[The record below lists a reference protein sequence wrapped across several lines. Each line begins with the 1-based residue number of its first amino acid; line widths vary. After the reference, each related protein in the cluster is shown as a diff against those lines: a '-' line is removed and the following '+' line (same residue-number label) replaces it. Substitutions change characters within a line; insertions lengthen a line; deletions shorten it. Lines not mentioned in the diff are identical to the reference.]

1 MLSNLYSWKAVTKVN
16 IIICEDK
23 AEIINELTRIID
35 SFLESAGIRYS
46 VNAFRK
52 YDAAL
57 SYIKSLKSYDECLYI
72 LDIDLKQDKNGL
84 QLGREIRTIDDYKG
98 EMVFVTAHI
107 HQVNTVFKYKLR
119 ILDFIDKGF
128 NLENELREALGV
140 FLRMYKEKFQNE
152 QLVFKSGTDVYMVK
166 PSDIVWIET
175 DKQKKKIIVHT
186 VKEDVS
192 IHMTLKEIQ
201 EMLGSQFIQI
211 HRCTIVNKDHIVKL
225 EHSGDDMYAMLTGDV
240 KEIVSKR
247 KEKEVAACCTH
258 S

>member
-1 MLSNLYSWKAVTKVN
+1 VTNLN

-23 AEIINELTRIID
+23 AEIISELTRIID
-35 SFLESAGIRYS
+35 SFIGSTGIRYS
-46 VNAFRK
+46 VNAFRR

-57 SYIKSLKSYDECLYI
+57 DYIKSLKSHDDCLYI

-84 QLGREIRTIDDYKG
+84 QLGREIRSIDDYKG

-128 NLENELREALGV
+128 NLENDLTDALSI
-140 FLRMYKEKFQNE
+140 FLRLYKEKFENE
-152 QLVFKSGTDVYMVK
+152 PVVIKSGTEVYMVK

-186 VKEDVS
+186 VKEDISV
-192 IHMTLKEIQ
+192 HMTLKEMQ
-201 EMLGSQFIQI
+201 GTLGSQFIQI
-211 HRCTIVNKDHIVKL
+211 HRCTIVNKEHIRKI
-225 EHSGDDMYAMLTGDV
+225 ESDGEDMYVVMTGDV
-240 KEIVSKR
+240 REMISKR

>member
-1 MLSNLYSWKAVTKVN
+1 MK

-23 AEIINELTRIID
+23 AEIISELTRIIE
-35 SFLESAGIRYS
+35 SFMGGAGIRYTIE
-46 VNAFRK
+46 AFRK

-57 SYIKSLKSYDECLYI
+57 EYVRSLKSWDDCLYI
-72 LDIDLKQDKNGL
+72 LDIDLKQDRNGL

-119 ILDFIDKGF
+119 ILDFIDKGY
-128 NLENELREALGV
+128 NLESDLREALGI
-140 FLRMYKEKFQNE
+140 FLKMYLEKFQNE
-152 QLVFKSGTDVYMVK
+152 PLVFKSGAEVYMVK
-166 PSDIVWIET
+166 PSEIVWIET

-186 VKEDVS
+186 VREDVS
-192 IHMTLKEIQ
+192 VSMTLKEIQ

-211 HRCTIVNKDHIVKL
+211 HRCTIVNRDHIVKL
-225 EHSGDDMYAMLTGDV
+225 ENSGEDMYAVLTGGV

-247 KEKEVAACCTH
+247 KEKEVAECCTR

>member
-1 MLSNLYSWKAVTKVN
+1 VK

-23 AEIINELTRIID
+23 ADIISELTRIID
-35 SFLESAGIRYS
+35 SFMGSNRIRYTIE
-46 VNAFRK
+46 AFRK

-57 SYIKSLKSYDECLYI
+57 DYIRSLKSYEDCLYI
-72 LDIDLKQDKNGL
+72 LDIDLKQDRNGL

-119 ILDFIDKGF
+119 ILDFIDKGY
-128 NLENELREALGV
+128 NLENDLREALRI
-140 FLRMYKEKFQNE
+140 FLKMYMEKFKNE
-152 QLVFKSGTDVYMVK
+152 PLVFRSGTEVYMVK

-186 VKEDVS
+186 VREDVS
-192 IHMTLKEIQ
+192 VPMTLKDIQ

-225 EHSGDDMYAMLTGDV
+225 EHSGDDMYAVLTGDV

-247 KEKEVAACCTH
+247 KEKEVALCCTQ

>member
-1 MLSNLYSWKAVTKVN
+1 MRLDKSGKAVTSVK

-23 AEIINELTRIID
+23 AEIISELTRIID
-35 SFLESAGIRYS
+35 SFMGSAGLKYTIED
-46 VNAFRK
+46 FRR

-57 SYIKSLKSYDECLYI
+57 EYIRSLKSYDDCLYI
-72 LDIDLKQDKNGL
+72 LDIDLKQDRNGL

-119 ILDFIDKGF
+119 ILDFIDKGY
-128 NLENELREALGV
+128 NLDNDLREALRI
-140 FLRMYKEKFQNE
+140 FLKMYMEKFKNE
-152 QLVFKSGTDVYMVK
+152 PLVFKSGTEVYMVK

-175 DKQKKKIIVHT
+175 DKQKKKLIVHT
-186 VKEDVS
+186 LKEDVS
-192 IHMTLKEIQ
+192 VHMTLKEIQ

-211 HRCTIVNKDHIVKL
+211 HRCTIVNKEHIIKL
-225 EHSGDDMYAMLTGDV
+225 EHSGDDMCAILTGDV

-247 KEKEVAACCTH
+247 KEKEVAACCTQ

>member
-1 MLSNLYSWKAVTKVN
+1 MN

-23 AEIINELTRIID
+23 AEIISELTRIID
-35 SFLESAGIRYS
+35 SFLGSTGIRYC

-57 SYIKSLKSYDECLYI
+57 DYIKSLKYYGDCLYI

-128 NLENELREALGV
+128 SLENDLREALGV
-140 FLRMYKEKFQNE
+140 FLRMYKEKFRNE
-152 QLVFKSGTDVYMVK
+152 QLIFKSGTDVYMVK

-175 DKQKKKIIVHT
+175 DKQKKKLIVHT

-192 IHMTLKEIQ
+192 VHMTLKEIQ

-211 HRCTIVNKDHIVKL
+211 HRCTIVNKDHIIKL

-258 S
+258 F

>member
-1 MLSNLYSWKAVTKVN
+1 MN

-23 AEIINELTRIID
+23 AEIISELTRIID
-35 SFLESAGIRYS
+35 SFLGGTGLKYS

-57 SYIKSLKSYDECLYI
+57 DYIKSLKSWDDCLYI

-84 QLGREIRTIDDYKG
+84 QLGRDIRTIDDYKG

-128 NLENELREALGV
+128 NLENDLREALAI
-140 FLRMYKEKFQNE
+140 FLRLYREKFENE
-152 QLVFKSGTDVYMVK
+152 ALAFKIGTEVYMVK

-186 VKEDVS
+186 LKEEVS
-192 IHMTLKEIQ
+192 IHMTLKEMQ
-201 EMLGSQFIQI
+201 EALGSQFIQI
-211 HRCTIVNKDHIVKL
+211 HRCTIVNKEHIRKI
-225 EHSGDDMYAMLTGDV
+225 ENYGEDMYVVLTGDV
-240 KEIVSKR
+240 RELISKR

>member
-1 MLSNLYSWKAVTKVN
+1 MN

-23 AEIINELTRIID
+23 AEIISEITRIIE
-35 SFLESAGIRYS
+35 SFLGNKGVRYS
-46 VNAFRK
+46 VEAFRK

-57 SYIKSLKSYDECLYI
+57 DYIKSLKSYDDCLYL

-128 NLENELREALGV
+128 SLQNDLMEALGV

-152 QLVFKSGTDVYMVK
+152 PIVFKSGMEVYMLK
-166 PSDIVWIET
+166 PSEIIWIET

-186 VKEDVS
+186 VKEDISV
-192 IHMTLKEIQ
+192 HMTLKEIQ
-201 EMLGSQFIQI
+201 ETLGSQFIQI
-211 HRCTIVNKDHIVKL
+211 HRCTIVNKEHIRKI
-225 EHSGDDMYAMLTGDV
+225 ESDGEDMYVIMTGDV
-240 KEIVSKR
+240 KELISKR
-247 KEKEVAACCTH
+247 KEKEVAACCTQ

>member
-1 MLSNLYSWKAVTKVN
+1 MN

-23 AEIINELTRIID
+23 AGIISELTRIID
-35 SFLESAGIRYS
+35 SFLGSKGIKYS
-46 VNAFRK
+46 VEAFRK

-57 SYIKSLKSYDECLYI
+57 DYIKSLKFYDDCFYI

-128 NLENELREALGV
+128 SLENDLREALGI
-140 FLRMYKEKFQNE
+140 FLRIYNEKFQNE
-152 QLVFKSGTDVYMVK
+152 PLVFKSGTEVYMVK

-175 DKQKKKIIVHT
+175 DKQKKKIIIHT

-192 IHMTLKEIQ
+192 VHMALKEIQ
-201 EMLGSQFIQI
+201 ETLGSQFVQI
-211 HRCTIVNKDHIVKL
+211 HRCTIVNKEHIRKI
-225 EHSGDDMYAMLTGDV
+225 ESDGEDMYVVMTGDV
-240 KEIVSKR
+240 KELISKR
-247 KEKEVAACCTH
+247 KEKEVAACFTQ

>member
-1 MLSNLYSWKAVTKVN
+1 MN

-23 AEIINELTRIID
+23 AEIISELTRIID
-35 SFLESAGIRYS
+35 SFMGSTGIRYS

-57 SYIKSLKSYDECLYI
+57 DYIRSLKSHEDCLYI

-128 NLENELREALGV
+128 SLNNDLREALGV
-140 FLRMYKEKFQNE
+140 FLKIYKEKFENE
-152 QLVFKSGTDVYMVK
+152 PLVLKSGTEVYMIK

-175 DKQKKKIIVHT
+175 DKQKKKIIVHA
-186 VKEDVS
+186 VKEDIS
-192 IHMTLKEIQ
+192 IHMTLKEMQ
-201 EMLGSQFIQI
+201 ETLGNQFIQI
-211 HRCTIVNKDHIVKL
+211 HRCTIVNREHIRKI
-225 EHSGDDMYAMLTGDV
+225 ESDGEDMYVVMTGDV
-240 KEIVSKR
+240 KELISKR
-247 KEKEVAACCTH
+247 KEKEVAECCTH

>member
-1 MLSNLYSWKAVTKVN
+1 MKIV
-16 IIICEDK
+16 ICEDK
-23 AEIINELTRIID
+23 AEIITELTRIIE
-35 SFLESAGIRYS
+35 SFMGGTGIKYT
-46 VNAFRK
+46 VEAFRK

-57 SYIKSLKSYDECLYI
+57 EYIRSLKSYDDCLYI
-72 LDIDLKQDKNGL
+72 LDIDLKQDRNGL
-84 QLGREIRTIDDYKG
+84 QLGREIRSIDEYKG

-128 NLENELREALGV
+128 NLEKDLREALGI
-140 FLRMYKEKFQNE
+140 FLKLYLEKFENE
-152 QLVFKSGTDVYMVK
+152 PLVFKSGAEVYMVK

-186 VKEDVS
+186 LREDVS
-192 IHMTLKEIQ
+192 VSMTLREIQ

-211 HRCTIVNKDHIVKL
+211 HRCTIVNRDHIVKL
-225 EHSGDDMYAMLTGDV
+225 ENSGEDMYAVLTGDV
-240 KEIVSKR
+240 RELVSKR
-247 KEKEVAACCTH
+247 KEKEVAACCTQ